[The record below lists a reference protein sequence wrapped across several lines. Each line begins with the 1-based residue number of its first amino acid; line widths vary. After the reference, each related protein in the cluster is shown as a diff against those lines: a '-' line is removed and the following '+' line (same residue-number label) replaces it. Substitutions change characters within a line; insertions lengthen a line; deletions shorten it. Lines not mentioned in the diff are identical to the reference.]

1 MSDTLYTAVQTMA
14 SKLHKKYKDNL
25 NYTEM
30 IKSMVSELG
39 EVGDRELG
47 SWSADFVPGGAMYA
61 SFTSKV
67 LPLPETIINGFGQ
80 QKVIDKNH
88 FMMQVFR
95 IPMQEN
101 CTISNV
107 LLIACYTGMLGACM
121 KADDFPEGIVR
132 TFKALNLHA
141 MVCYVD
147 SDNFNEAS
155 KLINK
160 EKITQAMVDGNLNG
174 F

>member
-25 NYTEM
+25 NYNEM
-30 IKSMVSELG
+30 IKAMINEVNI
-39 EVGDRELG
+39 VGDVELG
-47 SWSADFVPGGAMYA
+47 SWSMDFAPGGAMYT

-67 LPLPETIINGFGQ
+67 LHLPETIINGFGQ
-80 QKVIDKNH
+80 QKIIDKNH

-95 IPMQEN
+95 IPLQEK
-101 CTISNV
+101 CTLSN
-107 LLIACYTGMLGACM
+107 LLRIACYTGILGACM

-147 SDNFNEAS
+147 SDSFNDVTKEIS
-155 KLINK
+155 KDQ
-160 EKITQAMVDGNLNG
+160 ITHAMVEGNH
-174 F
+174 